1 MLRACLAAFATAFL
15 LAACTTT
22 PADPN
27 ARQVFRISA
36 RDVSDIQ
43 FRHLDAVNAVRQERG
58 LQPVQMSS
66 ELTAAAKTHA
76 NDIARQ
82 NRPWHF
88 GSDGSNP
95 IERVARTGYAG
106 RMLAENISE
115 SFESDTETL
124 EAWLRDP
131 VTRQGI
137 LHPDARFVGLS
148 WSQESN
154 GKIWW
159 VQVLGS

>member
-1 MLRACLAAFATAFL
+1 MTRMWLALVTAAF
-15 LAACTTT
+15 LAACTAPT
-22 PADPN
+22 DPN
-27 ARQVFRISA
+27 GPSIFRIRPGDA
-36 RDVSDIQ
+36 PKIQ
-43 FRHLDAVNAVRQERG
+43 LRHVEAVNAVRQANG
-58 LQPVQMSS
+58 LGPVQ
-66 ELTAAAKTHA
+66 LNAQLNAAAATHSR
-76 NDIARQ
+76 DMSRQ

-115 SFESDTETL
+115 TLESDLQTL

-131 VTRQGI
+131 VTRMGI
-137 LHPDARFVGLS
+137 LHPDARNIGFA
-148 WSQESN
+148 WTQESN

>member
-1 MLRACLAAFATAFL
+1 MLRLTLGL
-15 LAACTTT
+15 LLTLFVAVACTST
-22 PADPN
+22 PTDEN
-27 ARQVFRISA
+27 GRTVFRIKPGDTSK
-36 RDVSDIQ
+36 IQ
-43 FRHLDAVNAVRQERG
+43 FRHVDAVNAVRQAQG
-58 LQPVQMSS
+58 LQPVQLSPQ
-66 ELTAAAKTHA
+66 LNAAAKTHA
-76 NDIARQ
+76 NDIAQQ

-95 IERVARTGYAG
+95 IERVARSGYAG

-115 SFESDTETL
+115 TFESDTETL

-131 VTRQGI
+131 VTRKGI
-137 LHPDARFVGLS
+137 LDPNARNIGIA
-148 WSQESN
+148 WQQEGN